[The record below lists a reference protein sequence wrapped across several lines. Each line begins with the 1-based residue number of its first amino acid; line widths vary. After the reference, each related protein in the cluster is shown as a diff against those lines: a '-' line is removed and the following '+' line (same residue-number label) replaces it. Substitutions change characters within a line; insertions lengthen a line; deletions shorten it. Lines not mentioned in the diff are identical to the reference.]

1 MAVPMDSLS
10 NLALRYEPEHYEA
23 APLGE
28 PWLPPEQ
35 PLEMPRQSLGAD
47 APALAAVPATS
58 PANIGLRRFALFSAS
73 WLLTFVIA
81 LTPFQL
87 YSRDGFTLLEGF
99 ALGLFVVLVGAVS
112 TWFCSAIAG
121 FITLKRGKED
131 VFDFPAI
138 APAPRVRTALLMPL
152 YNEDPAAVLARLAR
166 VERSLSLL
174 GVAHW
179 FDLFVLSDTTDEAVA
194 AQERVQFSALRARSR
209 CKTFYRRRP
218 KNIERKAGNIAD
230 WVTRWGGAYEHMIIL
245 DADSVMSG
253 ETVVKLVDAM
263 ERHPGVGLLQ
273 TTPVIIGAETLYARA
288 QQFSVR
294 MFGKV
299 ASAGLAWWTG
309 AESSYWGHNAI
320 VRVKAFA
327 QCSGLP
333 VLSGPKPFGGHI
345 LSHDVVEAALLRR
358 GGWAVHV
365 TPVLDGSTEET
376 PPSMLEFMKRD
387 RRWAQGNLQH
397 LRLLF
402 APGLHSISRLQLFF
416 GCLCYL
422 VSPVWLLSLL
432 VGLGIQAQITL
443 TMPEYWRL
451 LAPVKYDPIIW
462 ASLLTV
468 LMLIGPKL
476 LGLALTLSKPAER
489 RAFGGAWA
497 ILKSAGF
504 ETAYSAVMAP
514 VMMVGHTKIV
524 FEILLGRDAGWTAQT
539 RDGGTLDWKDAF
551 RAHRWQINTGLL
563 FTAILTLAPHLVIW
577 FAPIVLPLL
586 ASPFIAV
593 WTSRRDLGAAAGR
606 LGLLVTP
613 EEVTERS
620 EQLGAAIHQL
630 FPVVDRRI
638 ELSDED
644 IAETSVYWPN
654 LIAAQRRAMPAHA
667 TLH

>member
-1 MAVPMDSLS
+1 MDGTS
-10 NLALRYEPEHYEA
+10 NLARRYDQDQDHAYGY

-28 PWLPPEQ
+28 PWLPTESPMD
-35 PLEMPRQSLGAD
+35 MPRQSLGAG
-47 APALAAVPATS
+47 APALGAQPSTS
-58 PANIGLRRFALFSAS
+58 PVNIGRRRLILFASS

-87 YSRDGFTLLEGF
+87 YMRDGFTGF
-99 ALGLFVVLVGAVS
+99 EVVALALFVVLVGAIS
-112 TWFCSAIAG
+112 TWFCSAVAG
-121 FITLKRGKED
+121 FIVLKKGQED
-131 VFDFPAI
+131 IFDFPAI
-138 APAPRVRTALLMPL
+138 PPTPRVRTALLMPL

-166 VERSLSLL
+166 VERSLAGL

-179 FDLFVLSDTTDEAVA
+179 FDLFVLSDTTNEAVA
-194 AQERVQFSALRARSR
+194 AQERVQFSSLRARSR
-209 CKTFYRRRP
+209 CRTFYRRRR
-218 KNIERKAGNIAD
+218 KNTERKAGNIAD
-230 WVTRWGGAYEHMIIL
+230 WVTRFGGAYEHMIIL

-320 VRVKAFA
+320 IRVKAFA

-333 VLSGPKPFGGHI
+333 VLTGPKPFGGHI
-345 LSHDVVEAALLRR
+345 LSHDVVEAALMRR

-397 LRLLF
+397 LRLIF
-402 APGLHSISRLQLFF
+402 APGLHPISRLQLFF

-422 VSPVWLLSLL
+422 VSPIWMMSLL
-432 VGLGIQAQITL
+432 TGLAIQAQITL
-443 TMPEYWRL
+443 TRPDFWRL
-451 LAPVKYDPIIW
+451 MAPVKYDPIIW

-468 LMLIGPKL
+468 VMLIGPKV
-476 LGLALTLSKPAER
+476 LGLILTLSRPDEVK
-489 RAFGGAWA
+489 AFGGRLA
-497 ILKSAGF
+497 ILKSAAF

-514 VMMVGHTKIV
+514 VMMVGHTRIV
-524 FEILLGRDAGWTAQT
+524 LEILSGKDAGWTAQV
-539 RDGGTLDWKDAF
+539 RDGKTLSWPDAF
-551 RAHRWQINTGLL
+551 RAHRWEINTGLL
-563 FTAILTLAPHLVIW
+563 FASILTLAPHLTIW
-577 FAPIVLPLL
+577 FAPIILPLI

-593 WTSRRDLGAAAGR
+593 LTSRRDLGAAAGR
-606 LGLLVTP
+606 MGLLVTP
-613 EEVTERS
+613 EEVSERA
-620 EQLGAAIHQL
+620 EALGAAIHQL
-630 FPVVDRRI
+630 FPPVRARSEADVDMP
-638 ELSDED
+638 
-644 IAETSVYWPN
+644 ETSVFWPS
-654 LIAAQRRAMPAHA
+654 LISAQSRAQPISA
-667 TLH
+667 TVH

>member
-1 MAVPMDSLS
+1 MDGTS
-10 NLALRYEPEHYEA
+10 NLARRYDQDQDHAYGY

-28 PWLPPEQ
+28 PWLPTESPMD
-35 PLEMPRQSLGAD
+35 MPRQSLGAG
-47 APALAAVPATS
+47 APVLGAQPSTS
-58 PANIGLRRFALFSAS
+58 PANIARRRLILFATS

-87 YSRDGFTLLEGF
+87 YMRDGFTPFEVL
-99 ALGLFVVLVGAVS
+99 ALGLFVVLVGAIS
-112 TWFCSAIAG
+112 TWFCSAVAG
-121 FITLKRGKED
+121 FIVLKKGQED
-131 VFDFPAI
+131 IFDFPAI
-138 APAPRVRTALLMPL
+138 PPTPRVRTALLMPL

-166 VERSLSLL
+166 VERSLAGL

-179 FDLFVLSDTTDEAVA
+179 FDLFVLSDTTNEAVA
-194 AQERVQFSALRARSR
+194 AQERVQFSSLRARSR
-209 CKTFYRRRP
+209 CRTFYRRRP
-218 KNIERKAGNIAD
+218 KNTERKAGNIAD
-230 WVTRWGGAYEHMIIL
+230 WVTRFGGAYEHMIIL

-320 VRVKAFA
+320 IRVKAFA

-333 VLSGPKPFGGHI
+333 VLTGPKPFGGHI
-345 LSHDVVEAALLRR
+345 LSHDVVEAALMRR

-397 LRLLF
+397 LRLIF
-402 APGLHSISRLQLFF
+402 APGLHPISRLQLFF

-422 VSPVWLLSLL
+422 VSPIWMLSLMT
-432 VGLGIQAQITL
+432 GLAIQAQITL
-443 TMPEYWRL
+443 TRPDFWRL

-468 LMLIGPKL
+468 VMLIGPKV
-476 LGLALTLSKPAER
+476 LGLILTLSRPDEVK
-489 RAFGGAWA
+489 AFGGRLA
-497 ILKSAGF
+497 ILKSAAF

-514 VMMVGHTKIV
+514 VMMVGHTRIV
-524 FEILLGRDAGWTAQT
+524 IEILSGKDAGWTAQV
-539 RDGGTLDWKDAF
+539 RDGETLSWPDAF
-551 RAHRWQINTGLL
+551 RAHRWEINTGLL
-563 FTAILTLAPHLVIW
+563 FASVLTLAPHLTIW
-577 FAPIVLPLL
+577 FAPIILPLI

-593 WTSRRDLGAAAGR
+593 LTSRRDLGAAAGR
-606 LGLLVTP
+606 MGLLVTP
-613 EEVTERS
+613 EEVSERA
-620 EQLGAAIHQL
+620 EALGAAVHQL
-630 FPVVDRRI
+630 FPPVRARGEADG
-638 ELSDED
+638 EMP
-644 IAETSVYWPN
+644 ETSVFWPS
-654 LIAAQRRAMPAHA
+654 LISAQSRAQPISA
-667 TLH
+667 TVH

>member
-1 MAVPMDSLS
+1 MDGTS
-10 NLALRYEPEHYEA
+10 NLALRYEHDEQHAY

-28 PWLPPEQ
+28 PWLPQEAPMD
-35 PLEMPRQSLGAD
+35 MPRQSFGAD
-47 APALAAVPATS
+47 APKLAKAPITS
-58 PANIGLRRFALFSAS
+58 PANIGTRRFILFAAS
-73 WLLTFVIA
+73 WLLTALIA
-81 LTPFQL
+81 ATPLQL
-87 YSRDGFTLLEGF
+87 YMRDGFTPLEWI
-99 ALGLFVVLVGAVS
+99 ALGLFVTLVSAVS
-112 TWFCSAIAG
+112 TWFCSAVAG
-121 FITLKRGKED
+121 FWVLKNRRED
-131 VFDFPAI
+131 IFDFPAI
-138 APAPRVRTALLMPL
+138 VPAPRVKTALLMPL
-152 YNEDPAAVLARLAR
+152 YNEDPAATLARLAR
-166 VERSLSLL
+166 IERSLSML

-179 FDLFVLSDTTDEAVA
+179 FDLFVLSDTTNEAIA

-209 CKTFYRRRP
+209 CATYYRRRP
-218 KNIERKAGNIAD
+218 KNIERKAGNISD

-263 ERHPGVGLLQ
+263 ERHPGMGLLQ

-320 VRVKAFA
+320 VRIKAFA
-327 QCSGLP
+327 SCSGLP
-333 VLSGPKPFGGHI
+333 VLPGKKPFGGHI

-376 PPSMLEFMKRD
+376 PPSMIEFMKRD

-397 LRLLF
+397 LGLLF
-402 APGLHSISRLQLFF
+402 APGLHPISRLQLFF
-416 GCLCYL
+416 GMLCYL
-422 VSPVWLLSLL
+422 VSPIWLLSLI

-443 TMPEYWRL
+443 TMPDYWRL

-468 LMLIGPKL
+468 VMLIGPKV
-476 LGLALTLSKPAER
+476 LGLALTLSRPEESAK
-489 RAFGGAWA
+489 FGGRLA
-497 ILKSAGF
+497 ILKSAAF

-514 VMMVGHTKIV
+514 VMMVGHSRIV
-524 FEILLGRDAGWTAQT
+524 FEVLMGRDAGWSTQT
-539 RDGGTLDWKDAF
+539 REGETLSYKDAF
-551 RAHRWQINTGLL
+551 RAHRWEINTGLL
-563 FTAILTLAPHLVIW
+563 FASMLLLAPNLTIW
-577 FAPIVLPLL
+577 FAPIILPLI

-593 WTSRRDLGAAAGR
+593 ATSRKDLGAWAGR

-620 EQLGAAIHQL
+620 EALGAQIHQL
-630 FPVVDRRI
+630 FPVVDDRHTTVQNM
-638 ELSDED
+638 DMP
-644 IAETSVYWPN
+644 ETSVLWPN
-654 LIAAQRRAMPAHA
+654 LIATQRRAMPASA
-667 TLH
+667 TVH

>member
-1 MAVPMDSLS
+1 MDGTS
-10 NLALRYEPEHYEA
+10 NLARRYEPVEDYGYGY

-28 PWLPPEQ
+28 PWLPAES
-35 PLEMPRQSLGAD
+35 PLDMPRQSFGAD
-47 APALAAVPATS
+47 APRLGAAPATS
-58 PANIGLRRFALFSAS
+58 PGNIALRRLALFSAS

-87 YSRDGFTLLEGF
+87 YMRDGFTALEGV
-99 ALGLFVVLVGAVS
+99 ALGLFVVLVGAIS
-112 TWFCSAIAG
+112 TWFCSAVAG
-121 FITLKRGKED
+121 FVVLKNRRED
-131 VFDFPAI
+131 IFDFPAI
-138 APAPRVRTALLMPL
+138 PPTPRVRTALLMPL

-166 VERSLSLL
+166 VERSLAGL

-179 FDLFVLSDTTDEAVA
+179 FDLFVLSDTTNEAVA
-194 AQERVQFSALRARSR
+194 AQERVQFSTLRARSR
-209 CKTFYRRRP
+209 CRTFYRRRP
-218 KNIERKAGNIAD
+218 KNTERKAGNISD
-230 WVTRWGGAYEHMIIL
+230 WVSRFGGAYEHMIIL

-299 ASAGLAWWTG
+299 AAAGLAWWTG

-327 QCSGLP
+327 ACSGLP
-333 VLSGPKPFGGHI
+333 VLPGKKPFGGHI

-376 PPSMLEFMKRD
+376 PPSMIEFMKRD

-397 LRLLF
+397 LGLLF
-402 APGLHSISRLQLFF
+402 APGLHPISRLQLFF
-416 GCLCYL
+416 GMLCYL
-422 VSPVWLLSLL
+422 VSPVWMLSLL
-432 VGLGIQAQITL
+432 TGLAIQAQITL
-443 TMPEYWRL
+443 TRPEYWRL

-462 ASLLTV
+462 ASVLTV
-468 LMLIGPKL
+468 LMLIGPKV
-476 LGLALTLSKPAER
+476 LGLILTLSRPEECK
-489 RAFGGAWA
+489 AFGGRLA
-497 ILKSAGF
+497 ILKSAAF

-514 VMMVGHTKIV
+514 VMMVGHTRIV
-524 FEILLGRDAGWTAQT
+524 LEILSGKDAGWTAQT
-539 RDGGTLDWKDAF
+539 RDGETLNWPDAF
-551 RAHRWQINTGLL
+551 RAHRWEINTGLL
-563 FTAILTLAPHLVIW
+563 FAAILTLAPHLTIW
-577 FAPIVLPLL
+577 FAPIILPLI

-593 WTSRRDLGAAAGR
+593 LTSRRDLGAAAGR
-606 LGLLVTP
+606 MGLLVTP

-620 EQLGAAIHQL
+620 EVVGAPVHQL
-630 FPVVDRRI
+630 FPAVTARRA
-638 ELSDED
+638 DED
-644 IAETSVYWPN
+644 DLELPETSVFWPS
-654 LIAAQRRAMPAHA
+654 LIAAQHRAQPIRA
-667 TLH
+667 TV